1 MRIAVLLI
9 LVMSLSSVAHGK
21 RPFRTKPIPV
31 SESRDEV
38 ERTTIG
44 DLHVD
49 NLVARKI
56 VLADDNGKP
65 RLTMNIDQQNT
76 VRLTISNGSQSA
88 VAMLN
93 VFEDGR
99 TAFILRGPRGRNRVS
114 ISTRQSGQPT
124 IYMSEDANIILAN
137 DKNQPR
143 LGIGNSTE
151 GGTRFFYYNQQGK
164 IVELIESS
172 ASQTSQE

>member
-1 MRIAVLLI
+1 
-9 LVMSLSSVAHGK
+9 MSLTSVAHGK
-21 RPFRTKPIPV
+21 RPFRTRPIPA
-31 SESRDEV
+31 SESKAEI
-38 ERTTIG
+38 ERPTAG
-44 DLHVD
+44 DLHVN
-49 NLVARKI
+49 NLIARKI

-76 VRLTISNGSQSA
+76 VRLTISNGSQSG

-124 IYMSEDANIILAN
+124 IYMTEDANIILAN
-137 DKNQPR
+137 NKNQPR

-151 GGTRFFYYNQQGK
+151 AGTRIFYYDQQGT
-164 IVELIESS
+164 IVELIEPP
-172 ASQTSQE
+172 APQTPQK